1 MKRGLLITGLILISL
16 TTFGQKKKGLTFNIK
31 DFNEKFDLVIWLN
44 EYDMVAWWTSDS
56 VMTEDE
62 NEIKKLGTE
71 WFCYKDTDGIWHAA
85 YGNLQNDQYNLIFH
99 YTVDKENKVKKSK
112 DTVTPEFLNSYAFAL
127 RTSNEDI
134 KQLKDTSNIRFN
146 QFIRKNLDNTFD
158 VWILPAFQPNGTAVY
173 GGEFHFK
180 IDQTGKI
187 ILSKD
192 SYYQGAF
199 RGFKTEPP
207 REIWLNY
214 RDVKDPTLG
223 SIFFAW
229 YYKNYF
235 TSIKIDNQDSFS
247 TPFKGDKE
255 YTWLHVQKD
264 MKKEKKKKK

>member
-1 MKRGLLITGLILISL
+1 MKRLITITPFILASL
-16 TTFGQKKKGLTFNIK
+16 SSFGQKKEGLTFNVK
-31 DFNEKFDLVIWLN
+31 DFNEKFDLVLWLN
-44 EYDMVAWWTSDS
+44 EYDIVAWWTSDS
-56 VMTEDE
+56 VMTEDK
-62 NEIKKLGTE
+62 NEIQKLGTE
-71 WFCYKDTDGIWHAA
+71 WFCYKDPEGIWHAA
-85 YGNLQNDQYNLIFH
+85 YGNLQNDKYELVFH

-112 DTVTPEFLNSYAFAL
+112 EQVDSEFLTPFAFAL
-127 RTSNEDI
+127 RTSNQDI

-146 QFIRKNLDNTFD
+146 QFIRKNPDSTFD

-180 IDQTGKI
+180 IDQAGTA

-199 RGFKTEPP
+199 RGFKTDPP

-214 RDVKDPTLG
+214 HDLKDPSFG

-229 YYKNYF
+229 YYKSYF

-247 TPFKGDKE
+247 TPFKGDKD
-255 YTWLHVQKD
+255 YTWIHVEKD
-264 MKKEKKKKK
+264 KKKEKKKK